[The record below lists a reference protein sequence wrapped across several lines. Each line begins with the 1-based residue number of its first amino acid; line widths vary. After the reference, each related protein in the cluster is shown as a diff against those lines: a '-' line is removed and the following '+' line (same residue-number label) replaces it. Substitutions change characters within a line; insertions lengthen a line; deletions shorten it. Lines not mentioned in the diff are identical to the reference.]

1 MSLTSI
7 RHKWC
12 VKELLKRN
20 RDKYKTQEMRD
31 ELVQRFPWISEG
43 DKYNIKEIYVKEMMS
58 DMCKDF
64 LMIKDF
70 LMRLVKIR

>member
-7 RHKWC
+7 RHKWY
-12 VKELLKRN
+12 VKELLKQN
-20 RDKYKTQEMRD
+20 PDKYKTEEMRD
-31 ELVQRFPWISEG
+31 ELFQRFPWKSEG